1 MNEIDD
7 IIKLLIEDTEY
18 EIADRLKENKER
30 ISKEPIWTWHDSTY
44 RKIVVLSDIVL
55 NNTQLV
61 IRDYHNKITKTYTA
75 NNVSI
80 KVKHGGK

>member
-1 MNEIDD
+1 MTEIDD

-30 ISKEPIWTWHDSTY
+30 INKEPIWTWHDSTY

>member
-1 MNEIDD
+1 MSEIDD

-18 EIADRLKENKER
+18 EIADRLRKDKEK
-30 ISKEPIWTWHDSTY
+30 ISKEVIWTWHDSTY
-44 RKIVVLSDIVL
+44 RKIVILSATISD
-55 NNTQLV
+55 NTQLI

-80 KVKHGGK
+80 RVKHGGT